1 MKKHTLY
8 MATRLENGASDLV
21 CTVSKKREELENIE
35 GGIIRDAVQ
44 YKTREQAIA
53 GLQEQLPY
61 IMDTTVE
68 YLYDSMVQN
77 GGFFESCI

>member
-8 MATRLENGASDLV
+8 MATRLENGVSDLV
-21 CTVSKKREELENIE
+21 CSVSKKREELENIDGVNVRE
-35 GGIIRDAVQ
+35 AVQ

-61 IMDTTVE
+61 IMSGTVE
-68 YLYDSMVQN
+68 YLYDNMVKN